1 MNLDKIFDLDPTVR
15 RKIIYIAIWFFL
27 LIAIALIP
35 LVVQMV
41 LFQNSGSAE
50 QGFVIATVT
59 LTNTSTISPSPG
71 SQGFIRSGEAEAV
84 ATSLQKNCTNPTA
97 YWLERQD
104 SWPALISIGD
114 FNYTK
119 EQAITRIQTNT
130 QSAWR
135 DLFLNLH
142 ITLLNLLSG
151 ADQGDIKRTVLD
163 AITWLSTYTENS
175 AVPDLD
181 LQIGLVLT
189 QRLND
194 YNSGVIG
201 PGVCEVISALPS
213 GSRPTTTFTLP
224 TGVNTLT
231 ATPTS
236 TRSAAPASPT
246 SGGVTLPTNT
256 RTPTERVQGPE
267 PSATLPPPATA
278 TPPPPTSTPTTPST
292 STPSQPPPT
301 ATQPSPT
308 PIPPPPTPT
317 QPPED

>member
-201 PGVCEVISALPS
+201 PGVCEGISALPS

-231 ATPTS
+231 ATP
-236 TRSAAPASPT
+236 ASPT
-246 SGGVTLPTNT
+246 SGGVILPTYT

-278 TPPPPTSTPTTPST
+278 TPPPPTSTPT
-292 STPSQPPPT
+292 QPRPT
-301 ATQPSPT
+301 ATQAPTSTLPLPTIIPT
-308 PIPPPPTPT
+308 PILTPTSAPTPT
-317 QPPED
+317 EIS